1 MNTEELELSLRTEF
15 ENYLK
20 SVISEMRQETAEFQ
34 NKIQSEFDKQKS
46 SFDEAFSAFSAR
58 FESETEFDEAFTSSV
73 SEHMRLA
80 RDEGAK
86 ITAEAFAEAEKL
98 EKENAVPAAA
108 AKYDAIR
115 DAVNDIAG
123 KDSQATIL
131 KALVDNAAEF
141 APRGAFF
148 IIKSEQFTGWK
159 VFGDDTHAAEAAIR
173 EISFPMSAD
182 TVVGASVRSMTT
194 IDSAAGA
201 HPEDTAFLD
210 DLGFGRPDRMYA
222 IPLVA
227 RGKAVAVLYA
237 DFGNDGTHLQL
248 EALET
253 LVRVAGM
260 TVELIAAQPA
270 RHETQ
275 PVGAAETEQVHHVE
289 EPTPVVEEQVEEFY
303 EPTPAVAF
311 SEPMSEVETLQEST
325 PSFEPAPTTSEFAFS
340 DTGSF
345 TSDFKSYEPEPVP
358 QQVFDPVQE
367 VVAEPEV
374 EHIYEPVASFVE
386 VTAVEETV
394 TDAELEAVSEMQF
407 ETVETEFETV
417 SEFVAEPE
425 AGVVEEPV
433 SEFQPEVAD
442 FQSDLM
448 DEPVNDFAPS
458 GSPFEA
464 TIEEVAPAISS
475 NGGFDVSHKPAVEVA
490 APVAI
495 TSGTRLSDRNVDL
508 PIEVPEDERRSHNDA
523 RRFARLLVSE
533 IKLYNEKKVVEGRE
547 AADLYPRLREAIDRS
562 REMYDKRVQPPVASK
577 FDYFHYEL
585 VNSLAEGDAGR
596 LGSGYP
602 GATI

>member
-1 MNTEELELSLRTEF
+1 VNTEELELSLRTEF

-34 NKIQSEFDKQKS
+34 NKIQGEFDKQKT
-46 SFDEAFSAFSAR
+46 SFDDAFAAFSSR
-58 FESETEFDEAFTSSV
+58 FESEKEFDEAFTSSV
-73 SEHMRLA
+73 SEHLRLA

-115 DAVNDIAG
+115 DAVNDIST

-131 KALVDNAAEF
+131 KALVDHAAEF

-148 IIKSEQFTGWK
+148 IIKSEHFTGWK

-173 EISFPMSAD
+173 EINFPMSAD
-182 TVVGASVRSMTT
+182 TVLGAAVRAMST
-194 IDSAAGA
+194 IDSAGGA
-201 HPEDTAFLD
+201 HPEDSAFLD
-210 DLGFGRPDRMYA
+210 DLSFGRPDRMYA

-237 DFGNDGTHLQL
+237 DYGNDGTHLQH

-260 TVELIAAQPA
+260 TVELVASHSA

-275 PVGAAETEQVHHVE
+275 PVTAEYIE
-289 EPTPVVEEQVEEFY
+289 ESA
-303 EPTPAVAF
+303 PAVAYH
-311 SEPMSEVETLQEST
+311 
-325 PSFEPAPTTSEFAFS
+325 EPANTTSEFAFS

-345 TSDFKSYEPEPVP
+345 TSDFQTDESEPVE
-358 QQVFDPVQE
+358 QQVYEPVQE
-367 VVAEPEV
+367 VVSGSEAEHV
-374 EHIYEPVASFVE
+374 YEPVEPVESFE
-386 VTAVEETV
+386 DVTAVEETV
-394 TDAELEAVSEMQF
+394 TDAEFETMSEAQF
-407 ETVETEFETV
+407 ETVETQFDTV
-417 SEFVAEPE
+417 TEFVAE
-425 AGVVEEPV
+425 AQVEEV
-433 SEFQPEVAD
+433 EEHVADFQPEVAD
-442 FQSDLM
+442 FQAEVVS
-448 DEPVNDFAPS
+448 EPVSDFSPS
-458 GSPFEA
+458 GSPFE
-464 TIEEVAPAISS
+464 TTVEEIAPAVSS
-475 NGGFDVSHKPAVEVA
+475 NGGFDVAHEPAVEAA
-490 APVAI
+490 APVAAA
-495 TSGTRLSDRNVDL
+495 TSSRLSDRNVDL
-508 PIEVPEDERRSHNDA
+508 PIEVPDDERRSHNDA

-533 IKLYNEKKVVEGRE
+533 IKLYNETKVLEGRE
-547 AADLYPRLREAIDRS
+547 ASDLYPRLREAIDRS

-585 VNSLAEGDAGR
+585 VNSLAEGDTNR

-602 GATI
+602 GATV

>member
-20 SVISEMRQETAEFQ
+20 NVISEMRQETAEFQ
-34 NKIQSEFDKQKS
+34 NKIQSEFDKQKA
-46 SFDEAFSAFSAR
+46 SFDDAFAAFSAR
-58 FESETEFDEAFTSSV
+58 FESEKEFDEAFTSSV
-73 SEHMRLA
+73 SEHLRLA

-98 EKENAVPAAA
+98 EKENAVPAAV

-115 DAVNDIAG
+115 DAVNDIAA

-131 KALVDNAAEF
+131 KALVDHAAEF

-159 VFGDDTHAAEAAIR
+159 VFGDDTHAADAAIR
-173 EISFPMSAD
+173 EISFPMSED
-182 TVVGASVRSMTT
+182 TVVGACVRSMTT

-201 HPEDTAFLD
+201 HPEDTIFLD
-210 DLGFGRPDRMYA
+210 DLSFGRPDRMYA

-227 RGKAVAVLYA
+227 RGKAVAALYA
-237 DFGNDGTHLQL
+237 DYGNDGTHLQI

-270 RHETQ
+270 RAEAQ
-275 PVGAAETEQVHHVE
+275 PVVAAEPEQVQRVE
-289 EPTPVVEEQVEEFY
+289 ERVEQVY
-303 EPTPAVAF
+303 EATPSVAF
-311 SEPMSEVETLQEST
+311 SEPSPAAEIVQESM
-325 PSFEPAPTTSEFAFS
+325 PSFEPAATTSEFAFS

-345 TSDFKSYEPEPVP
+345 ATDFRTDPRETVHEEVYE
-358 QQVFDPVQE
+358 PVQE
-367 VVAEPEV
+367 VAPEPQV
-374 EHIYEPVASFVE
+374 THSYEPVASFEE

-394 TDAELEAVSEMQF
+394 AEAEVVTTSEMAF
-407 ETVETEFETV
+407 DTVETQFETV
-417 SEFVAEPE
+417 SEFATEPQAE
-425 AGVVEEPV
+425 VVEETF
-433 SEFQPEVAD
+433 SQFQPEVAEY
-442 FQSDLM
+442 QPEVVS
-448 DEPVNDFAPS
+448 EPVNDFAPS
-458 GSPFEA
+458 GSPFETTA
-464 TIEEVAPAISS
+464 EEVAPAISS
-475 NGGFDVSHKPAVEVA
+475 NGGFDVASAVEVA
-490 APVAI
+490 APVAAA
-495 TSGTRLSDRNVDL
+495 SGTRLSDRNVDL

-533 IKLYNEKKVVEGRE
+533 IKLYNEKKVLEGRE
-547 AADLYPRLREAIDRS
+547 ASDLYPRLREAIDRS

-602 GATI
+602 GASV

>member
-1 MNTEELELSLRTEF
+1 VNTEELELSLRTEF

-34 NKIQSEFDKQKS
+34 NKIQSEFDKQKA

-73 SEHMRLA
+73 SEHLRLA

-98 EKENAVPAAA
+98 EKENAVPASA

-115 DAVNDIAG
+115 DAVSDIAG

-131 KALVDNAAEF
+131 KALVDHAAEF

-182 TVVGASVRSMTT
+182 TVVGASVRSMMT

-210 DLGFGRPDRMYA
+210 DLSFGRPDRMYA

-237 DFGNDGTHLQL
+237 DFGNDGTHLQVQ
-248 EALET
+248 ALET

-275 PVGAAETEQVHHVE
+275 PVGVAETEQVHHVE
-289 EPTPVVEEQVEEFY
+289 KPTPVVEGRVEEFY

-311 SEPMSEVETLQEST
+311 SEPMPAVETFQEPT
-325 PSFEPAPTTSEFAFS
+325 PTFEPELTTSEFAFS

-358 QQVFDPVQE
+358 EQVYDPVQE

-374 EHIYEPVASFVE
+374 EHIYEPVASFEE

-394 TDAELEAVSEMQF
+394 NDAELEAVSQMQF
-407 ETVETEFETV
+407 ETVEKQFETV
-417 SEFVAEPE
+417 SEFDAEPQAE
-425 AGVVEEPV
+425 VVEEPV

-475 NGGFDVSHKPAVEVA
+475 NGGFDVAPAVEVA
-490 APVAI
+490 APVA
-495 TSGTRLSDRNVDL
+495 TASGTRLSDRNVDL

-547 AADLYPRLREAIDRS
+547 SADLYPRLREAIDRS

-602 GATI
+602 GANV

>member
-1 MNTEELELSLRTEF
+1 MKTEELELSLRTEF

-131 KALVDNAAEF
+131 KALVDHAAEF

-148 IIKSEQFTGWK
+148 IIKSEQFTGWR

-182 TVVGASVRSMTT
+182 TVVGASVRSMMT

-237 DFGNDGTHLQL
+237 DFGNAGTHLQVQ
-248 EALET
+248 ALET

-275 PVGAAETEQVHHVE
+275 PVGVAETEQVHHVE
-289 EPTPVVEEQVEEFY
+289 KPTPVVEGRVEEFY

-311 SEPMSEVETLQEST
+311 SEPMPAVETFQEPT
-325 PSFEPAPTTSEFAFS
+325 PTFEPEPTTSEFAFS

-358 QQVFDPVQE
+358 EQVYDPVQE

-374 EHIYEPVASFVE
+374 EHIYEPVASFEE
-386 VTAVEETV
+386 VTAVEEAV
-394 TDAELEAVSEMQF
+394 TGAEPEAVSQMQF
-407 ETVETEFETV
+407 ETVEKQFETV
-417 SEFVAEPE
+417 SEFVAETQAE
-425 AGVVEEPV
+425 VVEEPV

-442 FQSDLM
+442 FQPDLI

-464 TIEEVAPAISS
+464 TIDEVAPAISS
-475 NGGFDVSHKPAVEVA
+475 NGGFDVAPAVEVA
-490 APVAI
+490 APVA
-495 TSGTRLSDRNVDL
+495 TASGTRLSDRNVDL
-508 PIEVPEDERRSHNDA
+508 PIEVAEDERRSHNDA

-547 AADLYPRLREAIDRS
+547 SADLYPRLREAIDRS

-585 VNSLAEGDAGR
+585 VNSLAEGDADR

-602 GATI
+602 GATV

>member
-1 MNTEELELSLRTEF
+1 MNTEELESSLRTEF

-34 NKIQSEFDKQKS
+34 NKIQSEFDKQKT
-46 SFDEAFSAFSAR
+46 SFDDAFAAFSAR
-58 FESETEFDEAFTSSV
+58 FESEKEFDEAFTSSV
-73 SEHMRLA
+73 SEHLRLA

-98 EKENAVPAAA
+98 EKENAVPAAV

-115 DAVNDIAG
+115 DAVNDISA

-131 KALVDNAAEF
+131 KALVDHAAEF
-141 APRGAFF
+141 SPRGAFF

-159 VFGDDTHAAEAAIR
+159 VFGDDTHAADAAIR
-173 EISFPMSAD
+173 EINFPVSAD

-201 HPEDTAFLD
+201 HPEDTVFLD
-210 DLGFGRPDRMYA
+210 DLSFGRPDRMYA

-227 RGKAVAVLYA
+227 RGKAVAALYA
-237 DFGNDGTHLQL
+237 DFGNDGPHLQI

-270 RHETQ
+270 RAEAQ
-275 PVGAAETEQVHHVE
+275 PATAAEPEQVQR
-289 EPTPVVEEQVEEFY
+289 VEEQVDEVY
-303 EPTPAVAF
+303 EATPAVAF
-311 SEPMSEVETLQEST
+311 SERSPAVEIVQQST
-325 PSFEPAPTTSEFAFS
+325 TGFEPSPTTSEFAFS

-345 TSDFKSYEPEPVP
+345 TSDFRTDAAETVHEEVYE
-358 QQVFDPVQE
+358 PVQE
-367 VVAEPEV
+367 VTAEPEV
-374 EHIYEPVASFVE
+374 VHDYEPVASFEE

-394 TDAELEAVSEMQF
+394 AEAELVTTSEMEF
-407 ETVETEFETV
+407 ETVETPFETA
-417 SEFVAEPE
+417 SEFAAQPQAE
-425 AGVVEEPV
+425 VVEETF
-433 SEFQPEVAD
+433 SQFQPEVAEY
-442 FQSDLM
+442 QPEVVS
-448 DEPVNDFAPS
+448 EPVNDFAPS
-458 GSPFEA
+458 GSPFE
-464 TIEEVAPAISS
+464 TTTEDVAPAISS
-475 NGGFDVSHKPAVEVA
+475 NGGFDVASAVEVA
-490 APVAI
+490 APVA
-495 TSGTRLSDRNVDL
+495 TASGTRLSDRNVDL

-533 IKLYNEKKVVEGRE
+533 IKLYNEKKVLEGRE
-547 AADLYPRLREAIDRS
+547 ASDLYPRLREAIDRS

-602 GATI
+602 GATV